1 MLLLFPD
8 ISCYCRQL
16 NKLVKFP
23 ERSVQFIEQYEV
35 TLTHLQSET
44 ALKRLVI
51 INQETWKAGQYS
63 GSRSCYFW

>member
-8 ISCYCRQL
+8 ISCFYRQL

-35 TLTHLQSET
+35 LLMCLQSET
-44 ALKRLVI
+44 ALKRLVMI
-51 INQETWKAGQYS
+51 DKETWKAGKYS
-63 GSRSCYFW
+63 GCRFCYFW